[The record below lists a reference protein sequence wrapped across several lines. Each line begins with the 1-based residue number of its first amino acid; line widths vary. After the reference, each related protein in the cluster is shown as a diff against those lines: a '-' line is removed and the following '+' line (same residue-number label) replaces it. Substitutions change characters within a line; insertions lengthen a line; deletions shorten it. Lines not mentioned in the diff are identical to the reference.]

1 MDKESEMV
9 FVIDNRVVYRSEDGA
24 MWPSGDEAS
33 TVILTLTMNRLL
45 AYLLE
50 KHGQVLTR
58 NELLDSVWDAHGLR
72 SSSHTLNKY
81 ISELRK
87 NFVQFGIIEECITT
101 VPRIGFMFN
110 SDVEVRV
117 LTQPTIED
125 EFRLEA
131 YKNDTQ
137 KAKKRNS
144 KRTKYR
150 MLPIALSLTVILISA
165 IFFTLGFM
173 VPSNNIAQ
181 EKDLKT
187 YFLFNYG
194 TCPVHTVQRNSTSLS
209 EQKKRLFIELAKEN
223 KINCLE
229 GTSFLYQVSESYL
242 YGNKGRVF
250 ISRCTSRN
258 DKYISCFNNYWSG
271 YDRNQ

>member
-1 MDKESEMV
+1 MV
-9 FVIDNRVVYRSEDGA
+9 FVIDNRVFYRAEDGA
-24 MWPSGDEAS
+24 IWPSGDEGS
-33 TVILTLTMNRLL
+33 TVILPLTMNRLL
-45 AYLLE
+45 ACLLE

-87 NFVQFGIIEECITT
+87 NFVQFGIVEECITT

-117 LTQPTIED
+117 MTQPIIENESRFED
-125 EFRLEA
+125 
-131 YKNDTQ
+131 YKNEAQ
-137 KAKKRNS
+137 KVKKRTS
-144 KRTKYR
+144 RRIKYR
-150 MLPIALSLTVILISA
+150 ILPIALVLTGVLISA
-165 IFFTLGFM
+165 ILVTLGLRG
-173 VPSNNIAQ
+173 PSSNIAQ

-194 TCPVHTVQRNSTSLS
+194 TCPVYTVQRNSTSLS
-209 EQKKRLFIELAKEN
+209 EQKKELFIELAKEN
-223 KINCLE
+223 TIDCLD

>member
-1 MDKESEMV
+1 MV
-9 FVIDNRVVYRSEDGA
+9 FVIDNRVFYRSEDGA
-24 MWPSGDEAS
+24 IWPSGDEGS

-45 AYLLE
+45 ACLLE

-87 NFVQFGIIEECITT
+87 NFVQFGIVEECITT
-101 VPRIGFMFN
+101 VPRVGFMFN

-117 LTQPTIED
+117 LTQPTNEA
-125 EFRLEA
+125 EFRSEDD
-131 YKNDTQ
+131 KNGTQ
-137 KAKKRNS
+137 KVKQRSSRRIIYS
-144 KRTKYR
+144 K
-150 MLPIALSLTVILISA
+150 LPVALALLVVLISA
-165 IFFTLGFM
+165 TLITLG
-173 VPSNNIAQ
+173 VRIPS
-181 EKDLKT
+181 KDLTHVKELKT

-194 TCPVHTVQRNSTSLS
+194 TCPVYTVQRNSASLS
-209 EQKKRLFIELAKEN
+209 EQKKELFIALAKEHT
-223 KINCLE
+223 IDCLE

-242 YGNKGRVF
+242 YGNKGRAF

-258 DKYISCFNNYWSG
+258 DEYISCLNNYWSG
-271 YDRNQ
+271 YERTH

>member
-1 MDKESEMV
+1 MV
-9 FVIDNRVVYRSEDGA
+9 FMIDNRVFYRSEDGA
-24 MWPSGDEAS
+24 IWPSGDDGS
-33 TVILTLTMNRLL
+33 TVILTLTMSRLL
-45 AYLLE
+45 ACLLE

-87 NFVQFGIIEECITT
+87 HFVQFGIVEECITT
-101 VPRIGFMFN
+101 VPRVGFMFN

-125 EFRLEA
+125 ESRLEDE
-131 YKNDTQ
+131 KNDAQ
-137 KAKKRNS
+137 VVKERPPV
-144 KRTKYR
+144 RVKYR
-150 MLPIALSLTVILISA
+150 KIPIALVLAVVLISGILI
-165 IFFTLGFM
+165 TLGLR
-173 VPSNNIAQ
+173 VPS
-181 EKDLKT
+181 KDLTQVRVLKT

-194 TCPVHTVQRNSTSLS
+194 SCPVYTVQRNSASLS
-209 EQKKRLFIELAKEN
+209 EQKKDLFIELAKAN
-223 KINCLE
+223 GIDCLD

-242 YGNKGRVF
+242 YGNKGRAF

-258 DKYISCFNNYWSG
+258 DKYISCLNNYWNG
-271 YDRNQ
+271 YERTH